1 MIPSF
6 YYLTML
12 NKKYLNKLRKE
23 LHAYALIRRDVI
35 KQSDDAL
42 HIAKRAVF
50 ALQRDNVKEAEE
62 KLRESEALLK
72 ALQKMSTKEP
82 SILEE
87 GAYLAAV
94 EEYVE
99 ASLFHQFVTTGS
111 IGEVTT
117 IAVSGESYLAGLCDV
132 PGELYR
138 YAIAAATRHDT
149 ELVTRCNDAASD
161 IIGELIEFNL
171 TSYLR
176 NKFDQAK
183 GAAQKLEQVVYE
195 VVMRNTK

>member
-1 MIPSF
+1 MSA
-6 YYLTML
+6 
-12 NKKYLNKLRKE
+12 KE
-23 LHAYALIRRDVI
+23 
-35 KQSDDAL
+35 S
-42 HIAKRAVF
+42 
-50 ALQRDNVKEAEE
+50 
-62 KLRESEALLK
+62 
-72 ALQKMSTKEP
+72 
-82 SILEE
+82 SIIDE

-99 ASLFHQFVTTGS
+99 ASLLYQFVTTGS
-111 IGEVTT
+111 IGEVTA

-138 YAIAAATRHDT
+138 YAIAAATRHDV
-149 ELVTRCNDAASD
+149 ELVKRCNELAAN

-195 VVMRNTK
+195 VAIRAGDMKK